1 MFIKVCGITSREQ
14 IDWAVDLG
22 YSAVG
27 IVLHPGSIRHRPA
40 DSARKLALYA
50 RGKVSTVAVGLS
62 FDEVAPCYH
71 DFDLVQVYEKCP
83 ADRLISAGD
92 TEERSRE
99 GALFLYDATRGS
111 GEAREFPSWLHTVS
125 HRLVISGGLEAGTVG
140 GVIREYRPFGVD
152 VSSGVEARR
161 GVKDYKL
168 MKQFITE
175 VHNALK

>member
-1 MFIKVCGITSREQ
+1 MFVKVCGITSLEQ

-27 IVLHPGSIRHRPA
+27 IVLHPGSVRHCNA
-40 DSARKLALYA
+40 DYARKLALYG
-50 RGKVSTVAVGLS
+50 RGRVSTIAVGVT
-62 FDEVAPCYH
+62 FEEVADCYH
-71 DFDLVQVYEKCP
+71 DFDLVQVYENCP

-99 GALFLYDATRGS
+99 GALFLYDASRGS
-111 GEAREFPSWLHTVS
+111 GEEKELPPWLHDVS
-125 HRLVISGGLEAGTVG
+125 YRLIISGGLRAGTVA

-152 VSSGVEARR
+152 VSSGVESRR
-161 GVKDYKL
+161 GIKDYNL

-175 VHNALK
+175 VHNALR

>member
-1 MFIKVCGITSREQ
+1 MFVKVCGITSLEQ

-27 IVLHPGSIRHRPA
+27 IVLHPGSVRHCP
-40 DSARKLALYA
+40 DNYARKLAMYG
-50 RGKVSTVAVGLS
+50 RGRISTIAVGITFS
-62 FDEVAPCYH
+62 EVARCYH

-83 ADRLISAGD
+83 ADRLITAGD

-111 GEAREFPSWLHTVS
+111 GEEKELPSWLHDVS
-125 HRLVISGGLEAGTVG
+125 RRLIISGGLRAGTVG
-140 GVIREYRPFGVD
+140 GIIRKYRPFGVD
-152 VSSGVEARR
+152 VSSGVETRR

-175 VHNALK
+175 VHHALR